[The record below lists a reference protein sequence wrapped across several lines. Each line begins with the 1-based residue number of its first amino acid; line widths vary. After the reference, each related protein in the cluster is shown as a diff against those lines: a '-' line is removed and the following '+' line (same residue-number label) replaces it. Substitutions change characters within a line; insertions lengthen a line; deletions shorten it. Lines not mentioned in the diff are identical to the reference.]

1 MTFFVP
7 RRIFPHLDSLP
18 RSYFLGHHRAGLNKM
33 KTMLTYIDLVI
44 ECRDYRVP
52 LTSRNPLFEE
62 SLAGRERLIVY
73 TKHDLGSEG
82 KQENKNVCS
91 WEPQVYVT
99 QSINTYKLLQRERVI
114 QEHLRP
120 TAVLFSDHK
129 DKSSVRKV
137 LNFSRNHATA
147 KDSLTGS
154 RMMVVGMPNVGKSS
168 LLNALR
174 RVGVQKG
181 KVAFTGAQPGVTRK
195 IGTTVKI
202 IEGSEKSEGVYLMD
216 TPGVFIP
223 YVPNA
228 ESMLK
233 LALCGSVKDTIIAPT
248 TLADYLLYQ
257 MNLYDPAVYK
267 EYAAPTNEVTDF
279 LGAVARKTG
288 RLQKGG
294 IPDEEAAALWVIQR
308 WRNGHLGLFVLD
320 EVTPAGM
327 ETALRDIEGLG
338 SSLNQARRTDKDV
351 RRQRSKQQYLDSG

>member
-1 MTFFVP
+1 MTSFVP
-7 RRIFPHLDSLP
+7 RRIFPYLDSLP

-62 SLAGRERLIVY
+62 NLAGRERLIVY

-82 KQENKNVCS
+82 MQEDKNVCL
-91 WEPQVYVT
+91 WKPQVYVRGST
-99 QSINTYKLLQRERVI
+99 NTYMLLQRDRVI
-114 QEHLRP
+114 QEHQHP
-120 TAVLFSDHK
+120 TPVLFSDHK
-129 DKSSVRKV
+129 DRSSVRKV
-137 LNFSRNHATA
+137 LNFSRDHATA
-147 KDSLTGS
+147 TGSLTGS

-174 RVGVQKG
+174 RVGVHKG

-257 MNLYDPAVYK
+257 INIFDPAVYR
-267 EYAAPTNEVTDF
+267 EYIAPTNEITEF
-279 LGAVARKTG
+279 LSAVAHKTG

-294 IPDEEAAALWVIQR
+294 IPDEEAAALWIVQR
-308 WRNGHLGLFVLD
+308 WRNGHLGRFVLD

-327 ETALRDIEGLG
+327 ETALRDVESMG
-338 SSLNQARRTDKDV
+338 SSLNQARRADKDM
-351 RRQRSKQQYLDSG
+351 RRQRSKQQHLDFG

>member
-1 MTFFVP
+1 MASFVP
-7 RRIFPHLDSLP
+7 RRVFPTLDSLP

-62 SLAGRERLIVY
+62 NLAGRERLIVY
-73 TKHDLGSEG
+73 TKQDLGSG
-82 KQENKNVCS
+82 GRQQDRSK
-91 WEPQVYVT
+91 
-99 QSINTYKLLQRERVI
+99 ERLI
-114 QEHLRP
+114 QEWQQP
-120 TAVLFSDHK
+120 SSVLFSDYK

-137 LNFSRNHATA
+137 LNFARDHAAA
-147 KDSLTGS
+147 KDSLMGS
-154 RMMVVGMPNVGKSS
+154 RMMIVGMPNVGKSS

-174 RVGVQKG
+174 QVGVHKG
-181 KVAFTGAQPGVTRK
+181 KAAQTGAQPGVTRK

-202 IEGSEKSEGVYLMD
+202 IESDENNESVYLMD
-216 TPGVFIP
+216 TPGVFVP

-257 MNLYDPAVYK
+257 MNLYDP
-267 EYAAPTNEVTDF
+267 EIYADYSPPTNEIMEF
-279 LGAVARKTG
+279 LSAVAQKTG

-294 IPDEEAAALWVIQR
+294 SPDVDAAALWMIQR
-308 WRNGHLGLFVLD
+308 WRNGLLGKFMLD
-320 EVTPAGM
+320 HVT
-327 ETALRDIEGLG
+327 ESNLERESRDSEGLG
-338 SSLNQARRTDKDV
+338 SSLNHARRADKDM
-351 RRQRSKQQYLDSG
+351 RKQRSKQKYLEAS